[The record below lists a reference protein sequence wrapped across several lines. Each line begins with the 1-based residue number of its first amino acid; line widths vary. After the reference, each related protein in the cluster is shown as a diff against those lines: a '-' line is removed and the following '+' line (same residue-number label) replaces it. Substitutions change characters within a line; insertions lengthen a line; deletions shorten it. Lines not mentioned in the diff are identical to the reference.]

1 MSSPTSYSEFSRTTF
16 GAQQILAVFVTPCC
30 HIKKVSLAFHFS
42 GSVAIK
48 LTDVFH
54 TAKKILQTTSLRKVQ
69 QPTKEKPH
77 KYTRAVEKSTH
88 PEKSNPLAQPLPSK
102 FAFQHLH
109 WIILQSILINFISSG
124 IISHFLGQKSITHIT
139 QQLTTCICPPHTHTC
154 VPFGTQKKKEE
165 KTWSQFKTENCPKQR
180 PIFLFRD
187 FSLRPNSPLFWA
199 FGVGRRRNGKWAGR
213 KMKGKDI
220 RGMSTQKVQQFAKGI
235 IKTYSYLSE
244 LFILFYLV
252 TTGCRRAGLKDNFCV
267 HKLLSFITYVLY
279 FTQFFALRLIKRY
292 CI

>member
-77 KYTRAVEKSTH
+77 KYTRAVEKS
-88 PEKSNPLAQPLPSK
+88 NPLAHPLPSK

-139 QQLTTCICPPHTHTC
+139 QQLTTCICPPHTHTHA
-154 VPFGTQKKKEE
+154 FHLAHKKKR
-165 KTWSQFKTENCPKQR
+165 KKHGPNLRLKIVPSSDQFFYLG
-180 PIFLFRD
+180 IFLCDRT
-187 FSLRPNSPLFWA
+187 LLF
-199 FGVGRRRNGKWAGR
+199 FGLLASGAGAMENELEGKWEERTFG
-213 KMKGKDI
+213 
-220 RGMSTQKVQQFAKGI
+220 
-235 IKTYSYLSE
+235 
-244 LFILFYLV
+244 
-252 TTGCRRAGLKDNFCV
+252 GCP
-267 HKLLSFITYVLY
+267 H
-279 FTQFFALRLIKRY
+279 KRY
-292 CI
+292 SNLLRALSKHIHI